1 MEILEALSLW
11 IGQEAK
17 PWLVQEVR
25 KGNTKRIPVIESLYV
40 VGSCTM
46 LFYVV
51 VPSFLFSP
59 ILGRN
64 HHSACNVGGNACA
77 GSRADCQVASGAR

>member
-51 VPSFLFSP
+51 VLSFLFSP
-59 ILGRN
+59 GKKSSQRLQRWW
-64 HHSACNVGGNACA
+64 SLCRFQ
-77 GSRADCQVASGAR
+77 S